1 MGLAYTL
8 SKSEGIQGYDW
19 LTEEL
24 YGEQGLRDHYYGP
37 PTVTT
42 AQLTNITGITR
53 ADRRHMLVLH
63 YSYEIPTLDLP
74 IAQVHVQRL
83 GGVGRDARSR
93 RDTRSIR
100 SAARRLVA

>member
-24 YGEQGLRDHYYGP
+24 FGEQGLRDRYYGP

-53 ADRRHMLVLH
+53 ADRRHMLVLN
-63 YSYEIPTLDLP
+63 YSYEIPTAEHSDP
-74 IAQVHVQRL
+74 QARARRL
-83 GGVGRDARSR
+83 GG
-93 RDTRSIR
+93 
-100 SAARRLVA
+100 RLA